1 MICKKTAVGDIPL
14 QLFFYFTK
22 VKMRRIIK
30 DNEHNMNTWRESS
43 CIFAGNKLKNAKT
56 GAKIVLKPSQN
67 HPKKA
72 KKRIGQLLK
81 ILRIDRVEVV

>member
-30 DNEHNMNTWRESS
+30 DNEHIMNTECESS

-56 GAKIVLKPSQN
+56 GAKIVLKPSPNRQ
-67 HPKKA
+67 
-72 KKRIGQLLK
+72 KRAENGS
-81 ILRIDRVEVV
+81 DSS